1 MNWNGCGAPAYRRE
15 INRQLNKGEAF
26 HALRQRI
33 YFGQHGKIR
42 RADPDAQAVQA
53 NALNLVTAAVTC
65 WNTIWFCL
73 AEVVDQLRQEGWQ
86 VTDDQLAHL
95 SPTTST
101 PTGLPLRPHTPHR
114 TPAPAKAAVVS
125 TPDRKR
131 PPHFQETPK

>member
-26 HALRQRI
+26 NALRQRI

-65 WNTIWFCL
+65 WNTVYL

-95 SPTTST
+95 SPTEWRHIN
-101 PTGLPLRPHTPHR
+101 PYGDYRFDLTPHVGR
-114 TPAPAKAAVVS
+114 RS
-125 TPDRKR
+125 LRR
-131 PPHFQETPK
+131 PPS